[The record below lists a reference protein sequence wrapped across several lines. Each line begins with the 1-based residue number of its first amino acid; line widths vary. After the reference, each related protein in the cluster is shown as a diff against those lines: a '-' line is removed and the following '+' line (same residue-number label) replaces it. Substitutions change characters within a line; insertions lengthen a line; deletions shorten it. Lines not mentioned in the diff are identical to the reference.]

1 MSNTLT
7 NLAPDLY
14 KAADV
19 VARELV
25 GAIPSSIVNGSGSEQ
40 AAVNQTV
47 RSFRTNQPSAKDF
60 TPSMTIPEG
69 DDQTVENDQL
79 TLTKQRAV
87 QIPWTGEEV
96 SFVESGNGFQTILG
110 DQFAQAMRT
119 LTNEMEVDLLAEI
132 YKSASRAVGGAGT
145 TPFGSNFNEV
155 AEVRQ
160 ILADNGAPM
169 QDGQLSMVINTA
181 AGTKLRNLAQ
191 LQKANEAGTDRLVR
205 QGTLLDLQGLMMK
218 ESAGVASHS
227 AGNGSGL
234 QVNKGS
240 GLSEGATDIPVDT
253 GSGAVNAGDVITI
266 NGTSYVVA
274 NGITG
279 GSGTITINR
288 PGLVESV
295 ADNTSVTVNNSDYA
309 ANVAFH
315 RNAAELAVRPPRTPE
330 GGDAADDQITIQDPR
345 SGLTFTVSIYK
356 GYRKAMYDV
365 AAVWGVKAWKD
376 EFIANLLG

>member
-1 MSNTLT
+1 MANTLT

-60 TPSMTIPEG
+60 TASMTIPEG

-119 LTNEMEVDLLAEI
+119 LTNEMEVDLLSEI
-132 YKSASRAVGGAGT
+132 YKNASRSVGTAGT
-145 TPFGSNFNEV
+145 TPFGSNFDKV
-155 AEVRQ
+155 AELRQ
-160 ILADNGAPM
+160 ILVDNGMPPM
-169 QDGQLSMVINTA
+169 DGQASLVMNTA

-191 LQKANEAGTDRLVR
+191 LQKANEAGSDRMLR
-205 QGTLLDLQGLMMK
+205 QGALLDLQGLMMK
-218 ESAGVASHS
+218 ESAGVATHS
-227 AGNGSGL
+227 AGDGSSY
-234 QVNKGS
+234 QINSGS
-240 GLSEGATDIPVDT
+240 GLSAGATTIPVD
-253 GSGAVNAGDVITI
+253 N
-266 NGTSYVVA
+266 
-274 NGITG
+274 
-279 GSGTITINR
+279 GSGTIVAGDVVTIGNHDYIVASDLSGGSFTINR
-288 PGLVESV
+288 PGLQEDI
-295 ADNTSVTVNNSDYA
+295 ADDASITVNNDDYA

-315 RNAAELAVRPPRTPE
+315 RNAAEIAVRPPRTPE

-376 EFIANLLG
+376 EFIASLRG